1 MLKVRATSK
10 GECGSSAK
18 GCMWKSPQIAVR
30 GAPCNGGFVA
40 PAESICLL
48 HQKSLEPAS
57 NSTQQIRNYTLAIIA
72 EDTLQRP
79 LRNHIA
85 LVYVLHAVFEKTAI
99 DWFSH
104 R

>member
-1 MLKVRATSK
+1 M
-10 GECGSSAK
+10 
-18 GCMWKSPQIAVR
+18 R
-30 GAPCNGGFVA
+30 GLL

-48 HQKSLEPAS
+48 HRKSLEPAS
-57 NSTQQIRNYTLAIIA
+57 HSTQQIRNYTLAINA

-85 LVYVLHAVFEKTAI
+85 LVYVLRTAFEKTAI

>member
-18 GCMWKSPQIAVR
+18 GRMENPPKIAVR
-30 GAPCNGGFVA
+30 GAPCNEGFVA
-40 PAESICLL
+40 RRERLFTPR
-48 HQKSLEPAS
+48 KSLEPAL
-57 NSTQQIRNYTLAIIA
+57 NSTQQIRNYTLAINA

-85 LVYVLHAVFEKTAI
+85 PVYVLRTLFEKTAI

-104 R
+104 C